1 MLFSKTALFSLL
13 AGAASAAPVPEEAQ
27 SMVAAVPQW
36 TIANFKRTCNGADT
50 SCTVQFAVD
59 THLAAPTPCSYV
71 VNAAS
76 RASRA
81 TTSDITCG
89 PYKVSSGWD
98 GSWGEG
104 NGFTTW
110 AVVDFGNRLI
120 VWPAYTDKQLVNGQ
134 VVKPDLSF
142 QPQSIS
148 W

>member
-13 AGAASAAPVPEEAQ
+13 AAAASAAPVPEEAQ

-50 SCTVQFAVD
+50 SCTVEFAVD

-71 VNAAS
+71 
-76 RASRA
+76 
-81 TTSDITCG
+81 
-89 PYKVSSGWD
+89 VSSGWD